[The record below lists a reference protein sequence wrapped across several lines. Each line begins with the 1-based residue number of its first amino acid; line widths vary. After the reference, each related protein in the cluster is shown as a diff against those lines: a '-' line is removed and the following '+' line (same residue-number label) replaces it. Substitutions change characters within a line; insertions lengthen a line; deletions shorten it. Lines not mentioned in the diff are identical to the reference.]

1 VLHRK
6 ISSPS
11 SAPIAKHVLQA
22 KLSAAWARV
31 ISTLDGGKHAFA
43 EALSVSTPTIEN
55 ALAGKNVPEALTLL
69 NSLTVDETALDEP
82 LRELGFVICRFHRES
97 GDDLQTAAGMVA
109 AMGELLQR
117 IKDGIR
123 CHNDTLAV
131 AELLR
136 PHMPALEAIVCEA
149 DRLRS

>member
-6 ISSPS
+6 ISSP
-11 SAPIAKHVLQA
+11 PIAPLTKHVLQA

-43 EALSVSTPTIEN
+43 EALSVSTPTVEN

-69 NSLTVDETALDEP
+69 NSLAIDETALDEP
-82 LRELGFVICRFHRES
+82 LREMGLMICRIHQAG
-97 GDDLQTAAGMVA
+97 GDDLQTAAGVVT
-109 AMGELLQR
+109 AMGDLIQR
-117 IKDGIR
+117 LADGNR
-123 CHNDTLAV
+123 CHNDTLAI
-131 AELLR
+131 AALLR